1 MKRSVSL
8 TFSSDTYID
17 PDSIKNGRILLYPDP
32 TVYPVYIRFDRS
44 VNTKI
49 MQYVELF
56 IMVVTYDLIVT
67 RLNKIFTRIGYQIN
81 LSLNLERAAST
92 NFLFNEKIT
101 GFGIEMNKTRYRG
114 IN

>member
-56 IMVVTYDLIVT
+56 IMVVTC
-67 RLNKIFTRIGYQIN
+67 KGYQIN